1 MVQSEM
7 QVRKRVLPEFES
19 KEILVRYGVPVAREI
34 FVTAKE
40 ELLGCASNIGFPL
53 VMKGTGPG
61 VAHKTE
67 EKLIHLDI
75 RNHDEMFAAFDDL
88 TVRVSGRDGSILVQE
103 MVKGERE
110 LMVGMTRD
118 PQFGPC
124 VLFGLGGI
132 FSEVLKDVVFRMAP
146 ITEKDAHDM
155 MASIRASEILGSP
168 RGLDPVDR
176 DVLAQILVAMG
187 QIGLEN
193 DHIAE
198 VDINPLIVR
207 GSRPIAVD
215 ALIVIAGDEAPA
227 PQHQ

>member
-1 MVQSEM
+1 MVQTEM
-7 QVRKRVLPEFES
+7 HGGKRVLPEFEA
-19 KEILVRYGVPVAREI
+19 KKILARYGIPVAREVL
-34 FVTAKE
+34 VTTKE
-40 ELLGCASNIGFPL
+40 ELVDSASTLGFPMAL
-53 VMKGTGPG
+53 KGIGPG

-75 RNHDEMFAAFDDL
+75 RNRDEMFSAFDAL
-88 TVRVSGRDGSILVQE
+88 TARLSGRDGSVLVQE

-155 MASIRASEILGSP
+155 MASIRASAILGSP

-193 DHIAE
+193 EHIAE

-207 GSRPIAVD
+207 GSMPIAVD
-215 ALIVIAGDEAPA
+215 ALIVTTGDEAPA
-227 PQHQ
+227 SQHS